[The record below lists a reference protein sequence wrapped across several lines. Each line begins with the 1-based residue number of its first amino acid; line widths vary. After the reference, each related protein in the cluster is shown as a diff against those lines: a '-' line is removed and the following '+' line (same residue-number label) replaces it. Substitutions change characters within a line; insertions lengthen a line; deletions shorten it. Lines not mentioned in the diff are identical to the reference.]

1 MIVVGP
7 STDHDKILAWAET
20 TFRRAERA
28 GIRYI
33 VFGSG
38 KSRKVPDGF
47 SRETAEEQFV
57 RLCKRLGPV
66 AARYRVTVVIEPLNS
81 RETNLINS
89 VSEGASIV
97 ERVNHKN
104 IRLLCDLFH
113 MTADGEPPQAIVDA
127 GKHIRHCHIAE
138 AAERTAPGTD
148 GDDFRPYLR
157 ALKKNRLQRLRIDR
171 MHVERFRS
179 ATADGCRG
187 LRKQMNDL

>member
-7 STDHDKILAWAET
+7 STDHEKILKWAET

-157 ALKKNRLQRLRIDR
+157 ALKKIGYKGCVSIECMWKDFGAQLP
-171 MHVERFRS
+171 
-179 ATADGCRG
+179 TAVAE

>member
-1 MIVVGP
+1 M
-7 STDHDKILAWAET
+7 
-20 TFRRAERA
+20 
-28 GIRYI
+28 
-33 VFGSG
+33 
-38 KSRKVPDGF
+38 PDGF

-127 GKHIRHCHIAE
+127 GKHIRHCHIA
-138 AAERTAPGTD
+138 
-148 GDDFRPYLR
+148 
-157 ALKKNRLQRLRIDR
+157 
-171 MHVERFRS
+171 
-179 ATADGCRG
+179 
-187 LRKQMNDL
+187 